1 MNNTIF
7 DDVFRT
13 MIEKMPYLAVPLI
26 NEVFHTS
33 YPEDV
38 KITQLRNEHQQED
51 VKITQLRNEHQQED
65 GEIIT
70 DSCLLIGKKMYHIEC
85 QSTDDTTMVIRMI
98 EYDFAIGI
106 EHAEKQG
113 RRYRIEF
120 PKSCVLFLRSS
131 GNTSDYLEADVV
143 FPDGNTYLYSI
154 PTIKMADYTKDSIFE
169 KNLLM
174 LLPFYIMR
182 YEKKG
187 HDFNNNPELF
197 QVLLNEYEEIRISLE
212 KELTETGRSELYT
225 DLTKLIV
232 KIADYIFQKEEDVR
246 KGIGEIMGGKV
257 LELESER
264 LKAEGKAIGQAQG
277 ENRLG
282 SLITRLIQDQRTEE
296 IPIVSVDSKRREQL
310 YKEYNL

>member
-33 YPEDV
+33 YP
-38 KITQLRNEHQQED
+38 ED

-131 GNTSDYLEADVV
+131 GNTPDYLEADVV
-143 FPDGNTYLYSI
+143 FPDGNTYVYSI
-154 PTIKMADYTKDSIFE
+154 PIVKMVDYTKDSIFE

-182 YEKKG
+182 YEKKR
-187 HDFNNNPELF
+187 HDLNNNPELF
-197 QVLLNEYEEIRISLE
+197 QVLLNEYEEIQVKKDLAGLDRVVMGRYN
-212 KELTETGRSELYT
+212 KE
-225 DLTKLIV
+225 
-232 KIADYIFQKEEDVR
+232 
-246 KGIGEIMGGKV
+246 
-257 LELESER
+257 
-264 LKAEGKAIGQAQG
+264 
-277 ENRLG
+277 
-282 SLITRLIQDQRTEE
+282 
-296 IPIVSVDSKRREQL
+296 
-310 YKEYNL
+310 

>member
-33 YPEDV
+33 YPEEV
-38 KITQLRNEHQQED
+38 KITQLRNEHQQ
-51 VKITQLRNEHQQED
+51 KD

-85 QSTDDTTMVIRMI
+85 QSTDDTTMAIRMI
-98 EYDFAIGI
+98 EYDFAIAV
-106 EHAEKQG
+106 ENAEKQG

-120 PKSCVLFLRSS
+120 PRSCVLFLRSS
-131 GNTSDYLEADVV
+131 GNTPDYLEADVI
-143 FPDGNTYLYSI
+143 FPDGKTHVYSI
-154 PTIKMADYTKDSIFE
+154 PAIKMADYTKDHIFE

-182 YEKKG
+182 YEKKK
-187 HDFNNNPELF
+187 HDMRKNLELL
-197 QVLLNEYEEIRISLE
+197 QILLDEYDEIRINLE
-212 KELTETGRSELYT
+212 KELTETGKAELYT
-225 DLTKLIV
+225 NLTKLIV
-232 KIADYIFQKEEDVR
+232 KIADHIFEKEENIR
-246 KGIGEIMGGKV
+246 KGIGDVMGGKV

-264 LKAEGKAIGQAQG
+264 LKAEGEA
-277 ENRLG
+277 RLG
-282 SLITRLIQDQRTEE
+282 DLINRLIQDQRMEE
-296 IPIVSVDSKRREQL
+296 IQMASTDPEKREQL
-310 YKEYNL
+310 YKEYGI

>member
-1 MNNTIF
+1 
-7 DDVFRT
+7 
-13 MIEKMPYLAVPLI
+13 
-26 NEVFHTS
+26 
-33 YPEDV
+33 
-38 KITQLRNEHQQED
+38 
-51 VKITQLRNEHQQED
+51 
-65 GEIIT
+65 
-70 DSCLLIGKKMYHIEC
+70 
-85 QSTDDTTMVIRMI
+85 
-98 EYDFAIGI
+98 
-106 EHAEKQG
+106 
-113 RRYRIEF
+113 
-120 PKSCVLFLRSS
+120 
-131 GNTSDYLEADVV
+131 
-143 FPDGNTYLYSI
+143 
-154 PTIKMADYTKDSIFE
+154 MADYTKDSIFE
-169 KNLLM
+169 KNLLK
-174 LLPFYIMR
+174 LLPFYIIR

>member
-1 MNNTIF
+1 
-7 DDVFRT
+7 
-13 MIEKMPYLAVPLI
+13 
-26 NEVFHTS
+26 
-33 YPEDV
+33 
-38 KITQLRNEHQQED
+38 
-51 VKITQLRNEHQQED
+51 
-65 GEIIT
+65 
-70 DSCLLIGKKMYHIEC
+70 MYHIEC

-120 PKSCVLFLRSS
+120 PKSCVLFLRIS
-131 GNTSDYLEADVV
+131 GNMPDYLESDVV
-143 FPDGNTYLYSI
+143 FPDGNTYVYSI
-154 PTIKMADYTKDSIFE
+154 PTIKMSDYTKDSIFE

-187 HDFNNNPELF
+187 HDFNNNPQLF
-197 QVLLNEYEEIRISLE
+197 QILLNEYEEIRINLE

-225 DLTKLIV
+225 DLTKLTV
-232 KIADYIFQKEEDVR
+232 KIADYIFRKEEDVR
-246 KGIGEIMGGKV
+246 KGIGDIMGGKV

-264 LKAEGKAIGQAQG
+264 LKAEGQARGEAIGQIQG

-282 SLITRLIQDQRTEE
+282 SLISRLLQDQRIEE
-296 IPIVSVDSKRREQL
+296 IQIVSTDPKRREQL

>member
-38 KITQLRNEHQQED
+38 KITQLRNEHQQ
-51 VKITQLRNEHQQED
+51 KD

-85 QSTDDTTMVIRMI
+85 QSTDDTTMAIRMI
-98 EYDFAIGI
+98 EYDFAIAV
-106 EHAEKQG
+106 ENAEKQG

-120 PKSCVLFLRSS
+120 PRSCVLFLRSS
-131 GNTSDYLEADVV
+131 GNTPDYLEADVI
-143 FPDGNTYLYSI
+143 FPDGKTHVYSI
-154 PTIKMADYTKDSIFE
+154 PAIKMADYTKDHIFE

-182 YEKKG
+182 YEKKKY
-187 HDFNNNPELF
+187 DMRKNPELL
-197 QVLLNEYEEIRISLE
+197 QVLLNEYDEIRINLE
-212 KELTETGRSELYT
+212 KELTKTGKAELYT

-232 KIADYIFQKEEDVR
+232 KIADYIFEKEEDIR
-246 KGIGEIMGGKV
+246 KGIGDVMGGKV

-264 LKAEGKAIGQAQG
+264 LKAEGEA
-277 ENRLG
+277 RLG
-282 SLITRLIQDQRTEE
+282 DLINRLIQDQRMEE
-296 IPIVSVDSKRREQL
+296 IQMASTDPEKREQL
-310 YKEYNL
+310 YKEYGI